1 MKLMFAAMLSLLYA
15 CERGNSSIFFPR
27 DFRNESHHFHNHS
40 IHHNDVYGLRHET
53 QDGVHHAA
61 NARQGRGELE
71 HINHNHTQ
79 REEEDEDEDH
89 HCALPAH
96 CHPAKGRPSRC
107 CHRHALLQHHRDL
120 RDDTRAHG
128 PDRHPPRKASVPQ
141 DQRRA
146 QPPEHRSSTALQQK
160 LFLHG
165 IATDPSNVWA
175 FDGQTLLAGVHAK
188 KAIQDAN
195 TTAVPPLTTTQPYL
209 CNPLIC
215 HKLTKADPYASVNP
229 GPWSA
234 AKAMGKKW
242 DRDCTIKINHNIDIN
257 KVPLKAPC
265 RAMFVS
271 QPPVKE
277 VYIEIYGRVRY
288 ADWEDRRGLN
298 KWHWAPVKELTV
310 RNEAG
315 VRFGEIV
322 DAVREGLKGT
332 WRGEFHHMRFV
343 GGIPVSTEEMAFVET
358 AGEVTWRSDKFAEQ
372 SWTPK

>member
-1 MKLMFAAMLSLLYA
+1 MAATTQPTLEKVADASNTSITTTPSVKKKKTSTVRCLRIVIRPKVVRPDA
-15 CERGNSSIFFPR
+15 ATATRCFNITEICEMI
-27 DFRNESHHFHNHS
+27 
-40 IHHNDVYGLRHET
+40 
-53 QDGVHHAA
+53 
-61 NARQGRGELE
+61 LE
-71 HINHNHTQ
+71 HMSPIDILRAKRVCRKIN
-79 REEEDEDEDH
+79 
-89 HCALPAH
+89 AVLS
-96 CHPAKGRPSRC
+96 RPSI
-107 CHRHALLQHHRDL
+107 
-120 RDDTRAHG
+120 
-128 PDRHPPRKASVPQ
+128 
-141 DQRRA
+141 
-146 QPPEHRSSTALQQK
+146 ALQQK

-165 IATDPSNVWA
+165 IATNPSNIWA
-175 FDGQTLLAGVHAK
+175 FNGQTLLAGVHAT

-195 TTAVPPLTTTQPYL
+195 TTAVPPLTTMQPYL

-234 AKAMGKKW
+234 ANAMGKKW
-242 DRDCTIKINHNIDIN
+242 DRDCTIKINSNIDIN
-257 KVPLKAPC
+257 K
-265 RAMFVS
+265 
-271 QPPVKE
+271 PPVKE

-372 SWTPK
+372 SWTPE